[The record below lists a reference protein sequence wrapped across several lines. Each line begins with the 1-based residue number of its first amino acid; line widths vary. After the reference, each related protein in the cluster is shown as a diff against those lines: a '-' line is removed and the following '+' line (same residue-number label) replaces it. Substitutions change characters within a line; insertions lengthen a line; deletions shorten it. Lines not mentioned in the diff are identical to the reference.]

1 MTPTPPLRRRVVAS
15 GVAVVAVVLL
25 LVNAAVYVAFGA
37 SLRSSLDELLDE
49 RVRSVR
55 AEAQEVRA
63 DGRGVE
69 ELARRLQ
76 ARGLRATVRAPDGT
90 TYNSDPTS
98 PLTGGLPTTARG
110 DRFVSRT
117 LELPGGGSV
126 QVLSR
131 SGVRTA
137 LQRLLVLQL
146 VSSLVALGVAGAL
159 LSRASRRALR
169 PIDEIVAA
177 AGRTAAGERGERLR
191 PDRPDTELGRMAAA
205 YDEVLDALEA
215 GYQVAAKLERRSG
228 MLEVRWRQV
237 LEAAG
242 EAYICLD
249 AQGDVVDW
257 NRRAEELFG
266 WSADDVLGTSGTR
279 LVAERH
285 REAFLAEVAA
295 LTSRPPGPVVA
306 PYLLDGVARDG
317 RVFPAEITVWGLDRR
332 GGAIVHAFV
341 RDIAQRRQT
350 EDALARLAAVV
361 EGSSDAIVTETLEGV
376 ILTWNAAA
384 ERMYGWTAEQAV
396 GRHISLIVPE
406 HELPQLSVM
415 LERVGRGERVAGWE
429 TERMTRG
436 GTLLPVSTLL
446 SPVHD
451 RHGRVVAASATS
463 RDVTEQRWMAATLDA
478 TLSALQSA
486 LEEARSSEETTR
498 RFLGD
503 AAHQL
508 RTPLAGI
515 RACAE
520 TLLRGAD
527 PADADRLLA
536 TMVRETSRAGRLIS
550 ALLRMARLEQGEL
563 GAPAAPVD
571 VVALCAA
578 EVERLRLLSPD
589 LDVELEVPGTCAGPM
604 MLDGVGLQEILG
616 NLGDNARR
624 HAASRIRL
632 VLELHDGGLRLAV
645 LDDGPGVPD
654 EQREEVF
661 ERFVSLDGRGGSG
674 LGLPIAR
681 GLARAAGGDLVY
693 DGGFVLRLPAGPA
706 GEQQA

>member
-1 MTPTPPLRRRVVAS
+1 MTATPPLRRRVVAS

-25 LVNAAVYVAFGA
+25 LVNVAVYVAFGA
-37 SLRSSLDELLDE
+37 SLRSALDELLEE
-49 RVRSVR
+49 RVQSVR

-63 DGRGVE
+63 AGRGAE

-76 ARGLRATVRAPDGT
+76 ARGLRANVVAPDGT

-98 PLTGGLPTTARG
+98 PLTGGLPTTAQD

-117 LELPGGGSV
+117 FDLPGGGSV
-126 QVLSR
+126 QVLAR
-131 SGVRTA
+131 SGVGGA

-146 VSSLVALGVAGAL
+146 LSSLGALAVAGVL
-159 LSRASRRALR
+159 LSRASLRALR
-169 PIDEIVAA
+169 PIDDIVAA

-249 AQGDVVDW
+249 AAGTVVDW
-257 NRRAEELFG
+257 NLRAQELFG
-266 WSADDVLGTSGTR
+266 WSAEEVLGTSGAR
-279 LVAERH
+279 LVAAAQ
-285 REAFLAEVAA
+285 REAFLAEVAD
-295 LTSRPPGPVVA
+295 LTSRPPGPVAA
-306 PYLLDGVARDG
+306 PYVVDGVSRDG
-317 RVFPAEITVWGLDRR
+317 RVFPVEITVWGLDRR

-361 EGSSDAIVTETLEGV
+361 EGSSDAIVTKSLDGV

-384 ERMYGWTAEQAV
+384 EAMYGWSAEQAV

-406 HELPQLSVM
+406 HELPRLSAM

-436 GTLLPVSTLL
+436 GTLLPVSTLI

-451 RHGRVVAASATS
+451 RHGRVVAASAIS
-463 RDVTEQRWMAATLDA
+463 RDVTEQRWMAQTLDQ
-478 TLSALQSA
+478 TLTALQAA
-486 LEEARSSEETTR
+486 LDEARASEETTR

-508 RTPLAGI
+508 RTPMAGI

-527 PADADRLLA
+527 AADADRLLA
-536 TMVRETSRAGRLIS
+536 TMVRETSRAARLIS
-550 ALLRMARLEQGEL
+550 SLLRMARLEQGEL
-563 GAPAAPVD
+563 GAPAEPVD
-571 VVALCAA
+571 VVALCSA
-578 EVERLRLLSPD
+578 EVERLRMLSPD
-589 LDVELEVPGTCAGPM
+589 LHVELQAAPAARDLL
-604 MLDGVGLQEILG
+604 MLDGAGLQEILG

-624 HAASRIRL
+624 HARSCIRL
-632 VLELHDGGLRLAV
+632 LVDLQAGQLRV
-645 LDDGPGVPD
+645 EVHDDGPGVP
-654 EQREEVF
+654 EGRREEVF

-681 GLARAAGGDLVY
+681 GLAQAAGGDLAY
-693 DGGFVLRLPAGPA
+693 DRGFVLTLPAVPVSC
-706 GEQQA
+706 